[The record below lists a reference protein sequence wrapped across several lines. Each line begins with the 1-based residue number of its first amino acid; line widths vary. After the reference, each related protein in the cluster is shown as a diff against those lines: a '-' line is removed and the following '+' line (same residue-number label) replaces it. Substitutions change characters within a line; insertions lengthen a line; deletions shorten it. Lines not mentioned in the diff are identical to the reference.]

1 MLLHTKIHATYSCLH
16 KSSLQCLKIGEI
28 VLVTWI
34 LGHVFKTTVIVYL
47 SMVPKSDL
55 QLHSHCTLVLESL
68 KMTTCLLDPSL
79 LSCTQPSEFHCSYYK
94 VEHPKYSLWNLVKLY
109 PVEVFLCVFF
119 NLRRILFYF
128 LPFFFFKFLTFY
140 FLVFPSLPSPLPSGN
155 H

>member
-34 LGHVFKTTVIVYL
+34 LGHVFKTTVVVYL
-47 SMVPKSDL
+47 SMVSKSDQ

-79 LSCTQPSEFHCSYYK
+79 LSCTQPSEFHCSYCK
-94 VEHPKYSLWNLVKLY
+94 VDHPKYSLWNLVKLY
-109 PVEVFLCVFF
+109 PVEVFLCVF
-119 NLRRILFYF
+119 LTYVGFYF
-128 LPFFFFKFLTFY
+128 IFYLFLKNF
-140 FLVFPSLPSPLPSGN
+140 
-155 H
+155 